1 MTRARDGVIPVMA
14 AHVALGVC
22 YFLTAQRV
30 LSMRLVAPETQ
41 PLTGMIYLSDAMSS
55 TVTWAWTR
63 SRSRSTTSS
72 TKAVNAREGGRRPF
86 PRAALLLPVF
96 DLCGLTCAFE
106 AMRRLGGPLYQTL
119 SGLLIPFSALLSRV
133 ILKRRFTTAQL
144 SAIGVVICGLA
155 VKASEVAETSK
166 RNGVEVPAMGLLI
179 ANAATVSYG
188 FRGLVMEHLSAS
200 KSSLSANAQTMLM
213 GACGFGA
220 FCVYTLATTA
230 RDVDGL
236 VWAFYDA
243 QPRDVRDILKVHVGN
258 MLSRAFMVKMM
269 MGVITRAGATQLALS
284 NAIRSVGVIVFSHF
298 IFCPEDSRQ
307 CLSREGAVSAAMVV
321 AGGLAYAVCAP
332 KPKTTPTSSTK
343 SDADV
348 APTVTRRSP
357 TFHDVDDASAST
369 TTTTTPT
376 TTLRRRR
383 SARHG

>member
-1 MTRARDGVIPVMA
+1 MTPARDGVIPVMA
-14 AHVALGVC
+14 AHVAFGVC

-63 SRSRSTTSS
+63 STSTSTTTTTSG
-72 TKAVNAREGGRRPF
+72 VNAREGGRRPF
-86 PRAALLLPVF
+86 RARRCSCRCLI
-96 DLCGLTCAFE
+96 CAGSRARS

-155 VKASEVAETSK
+155 VKASEVAETHSK

-220 FCVYTLATTA
+220 FCAYTLATTA

-284 NAIRSVGVIVFSHF
+284 NAIR
-298 IFCPEDSRQ
+298 R
-307 CLSREGAVSAAMVV
+307 SASSSF
-321 AGGLAYAVCAP
+321 
-332 KPKTTPTSSTK
+332 PTSSFVPRILD
-343 SDADV
+343 SV
-348 APTVTRRSP
+348 
-357 TFHDVDDASAST
+357 
-369 TTTTTPT
+369 
-376 TTLRRRR
+376 
-383 SARHG
+383 